1 MERKLIT
8 KTDLLIIAAVVV
20 LIVISFVVKNFSG
33 ENLVAE
39 IYFDGKVIESVNL
52 SQKEEKEIV
61 TGSNGETVIKA
72 KDGKIFFT
80 SSCCPDKV
88 CVKSGK
94 LEKNGDFASCLPE
107 KVVVKVRGEKNDNI
121 DAIVY

>member
-8 KTDLLIIAAVVV
+8 KTDLLIIAAVIVA
-20 LIVISFVVKNFSG
+20 IVISFAVKTFSG
-33 ENLVAE
+33 EKLIAE
-39 IYFDGKVIESVNL
+39 IYFNGKIIETVNL
-52 SQKEEKEIV
+52 SQKEEKEII
-61 TGSNGETVIKA
+61 TGINGETVIRA
-72 KDGKIFFT
+72 VDGKIFFS

-88 CVKSGK
+88 CVESGK

-107 KVVVKVRGEKNDNI
+107 KVIVKVAGEKQENI